1 MDSEYVGASKT
12 KMNST
17 FGEGDLDLMGYGV
30 GPSINYTTTSN
41 TTGGMDFPLNG
52 DSINLPYTTTPYP
65 YIITNPIYPNGT
77 FPMWGGSST
86 ITVTRKVVKE
96 FVPSEGPSTWRIIN
110 KGKLHVQT

>member
-1 MDSEYVGASKT
+1 M

-17 FGEGDLDLMGYGV
+17 FGEGDLDLMAFSV
-30 GPSINYTTTSN
+30 GPAINYTTTTSDN

-65 YIITNPIYPNGT
+65 YITTTPIYPDSI
-77 FPMWGGSST
+77 FPMVGGGGT
-86 ITVTRKVVKE
+86 ITLTLKRKVVKE
-96 FVPSEGPSTWRIIN
+96 FTPSKESCKWRIIN